1 MGLLRRFY
9 IGMERMGRTKME
21 YVALYR
27 KWRPQGFSELVG
39 QEHVSRTIAQAIEND
54 RIGHAYLFSGPR
66 GTGKTSTAKILAKAL
81 NCEKG
86 PSAEPCN
93 ECESCRR
100 VNDGTSMDVMEI
112 DAASNRGIDEIREL
126 RETVKFAPTMGNYK
140 VYIIDEVH
148 MLTSEAFN
156 ALLKTL
162 EEPPPRVVF
171 ILATTELQKVPATI
185 QSRCQRYDFKR
196 IAAKDIEARLR
207 EVVQATGIQAEEAAL
222 SLVAREADGGLRDA
236 LSTLDQCVS
245 LAGERV
251 TEELVREI
259 LGLVGRESLLRIL
272 RAVAVK
278 DAKEALAAVADL
290 FAEGKDAKQL
300 VTELI
305 SELRAAMVYQAAGV
319 PNGVELYET
328 DETVLKE
335 TTSLFPAEAFLPML
349 RTLHDVLTELRWTTE
364 PRIAVE
370 TALLTLCRNDSSTLR
385 TGSAVEDTSSLSVD
399 AEAGMRA
406 LSARLEAMEKK
417 LAAGVVPITSSTA
430 AKERS
435 TSRSAGTVKR
445 RGSSPP
451 SGAVN
456 VPTEVNYTRTPEG
469 EDLWN
474 RLLAVLD
481 ADPDLQVVRTCVG
494 GGSFGG
500 MTEDRFCVCFTST
513 FLAKRLERDDYRN
526 ILEECLETLSG
537 RPLHLVVEV
546 GAANVPKSKAA
557 DKTKKPAQAKTT
569 AEVVASLPATDR
581 KEIEKAVAIFGKD
594 TQILPMAGEKKMT
607 QAPEAS
613 NMAEEAPPITEDDF
627 ASLTD
632 EAYIPSEEP

>member
-1 MGLLRRFY
+1 
-9 IGMERMGRTKME
+9 ME

-54 RIGHAYLFSGPR
+54 RVGHAYLFSGPR

-93 ECESCRR
+93 ACESCRR

-126 RETVKFAPTMGNYK
+126 RETVKFAPTLGKYK

-171 ILATTELQKVPATI
+171 ILATTELSKVPATI

-196 IAAKDIEARLR
+196 IAAKEIEARLR
-207 EVVQATGIQAEEAAL
+207 VVVQASGIAADEAAL
-222 SLVAREADGGLRDA
+222 ALVAREADGGLRDA

-245 LAGERV
+245 LAEDRV

-272 RAVAVK
+272 RAVAAK
-278 DAKEALAAVADL
+278 DAKAALSAVAGL
-290 FAEGKDAKQL
+290 LAEGKDAKQL

-319 PNGVELYET
+319 PDGAELYET

-335 TTSLFPAEAFLPML
+335 AASLFPAETFLPML
-349 RTLHDVLTELRWTTE
+349 RTLHDALTELRWTTE

-370 TALLTLCRNDSSTLR
+370 TALLSLCRNDVSVIP
-385 TGSAVEDTSSLSVD
+385 TGVPTAAGRPSSLSMD
-399 AEAGMRA
+399 AEAGIRA
-406 LSARLEAMEKK
+406 LSARLEVLEKK
-417 LAAGVVPITSSTA
+417 LAVVGALPVAAPAFPEGRSAAHVVAAPKHQGVRKPSESKVVPTNEAFVS
-430 AKERS
+430 
-435 TSRSAGTVKR
+435 
-445 RGSSPP
+445 
-451 SGAVN
+451 
-456 VPTEVNYTRTPEG
+456 TPEG
-469 EDLWN
+469 EEIWN
-474 RLLAVLD
+474 RLLAALE
-481 ADPDLQVVRTCVG
+481 ADPDRQVVRTCVG
-494 GGSFGG
+494 NGAFGG
-500 MTEDRFCVCFTST
+500 MAADRFCVRFTSA

-526 ILEECLETLSG
+526 MLEECLAALSG
-537 RPLHLVVEV
+537 RPLRLVVEV
-546 GAANVPKSKAA
+546 GVPAAPKPKSPSAA
-557 DKTKKPAQAKTT
+557 QKPASKRTT
-569 AEVVASLPATDR
+569 AEVVASLPAKDR
-581 KEIEKAVAIFGKD
+581 KEIEKAVAIFGSD
-594 TQILPMAGEKKMT
+594 TQIVPMAGKE
-607 QAPEAS
+607 PEARAPKGS
-613 NMAEEAPPITEDDF
+613 ALPEEAPPITDEDF
-627 ASLTD
+627 AGLTD
-632 EAYIPSEEP
+632 ASYIPPDDP

>member
-1 MGLLRRFY
+1 
-9 IGMERMGRTKME
+9 ME

-54 RIGHAYLFSGPR
+54 RVGHAYLFSGPR

-126 RETVKFAPTMGNYK
+126 RETVKFAPALGRYK

-207 EVVQATGIQAEEAAL
+207 EVVQASGIAADEAAL
-222 SLVAREADGGLRDA
+222 ALVAREADGGLRDA

-272 RAVAVK
+272 RAVAAK
-278 DAKEALAAVADL
+278 DAKEVLSAVAEL
-290 FAEGKDAKQL
+290 LAEGKDAKQL

-305 SELRAAMVYQAAGV
+305 SELRAAMVYQAAGI
-319 PNGVELYET
+319 PGGVELYET
-328 DETVLKE
+328 DEAVLRE
-335 TTSLFPAEAFLPML
+335 TASLFPAEAFLPML
-349 RTLHDVLTELRWTTE
+349 RTLHDALTELRWTTE

-370 TALLTLCRNDSSTLR
+370 TALLSLCRNDAASVSASAA
-385 TGSAVEDTSSLSVD
+385 TGGVSSLSVD
-399 AEAGMRA
+399 AEAGIRA

-417 LAAGVVPITSSTA
+417 LAAGVMPVSASASSAGRA
-430 AKERS
+430 A
-435 TSRSAGTVKR
+435 TRSAQPVKR
-445 RGSSPP
+445 QSASPSSK
-451 SGAVN
+451 SEIVSTDA
-456 VPTEVNYTRTPEG
+456 TFEQTPEG
-469 EDLWN
+469 EELWK
-474 RLLAVLD
+474 RLLAALE

-494 GGSFGG
+494 NGAFGG
-500 MTEDRFCVCFTST
+500 MTAERFCVRFTSA

-537 RPLHLVVEV
+537 RPLRLVVAT
-546 GAANVPKSKAA
+546 GAASGSKAKSSEK
-557 DKTKKPAQAKTT
+557 KTPAKKKTT
-569 AEVVASLPATDR
+569 AEVVASLPANDR
-581 KEIEKAVAIFGKD
+581 KEIEKAVAIFGSD
-594 TQILPMAGEKKMT
+594 TQILPMAGEKQTVRTSKGNEL
-607 QAPEAS
+607 P
-613 NMAEEAPPITEDDF
+613 NEAPPITDEDF
-627 ASLTD
+627 AGLTD
-632 EAYIPSEEP
+632 EAYIPSDEP

>member
-1 MGLLRRFY
+1 
-9 IGMERMGRTKME
+9 ME

-39 QEHVSRTIAQAIEND
+39 QEHVSRTIAQAIESG
-54 RIGHAYLFSGPR
+54 RVGHAYLFSGPR

-86 PSAEPCN
+86 PIAEPCN

-126 RETVKFAPTMGNYK
+126 RETVKFAPALGRYK

-196 IAAKDIEARLR
+196 IAAKDIEERLR
-207 EVVQATGIQAEEAAL
+207 EVVQASGIAADDAAL
-222 SLVAREADGGLRDA
+222 ALIAREADGGLRDA

-251 TEELVREI
+251 TEALVREI

-272 RAVAVK
+272 RAVAAK
-278 DAKEALAAVADL
+278 DAKDALSAVAEL
-290 FAEGKDAKQL
+290 LAEGKDAKQL

-305 SELRAAMVYQAAGV
+305 SELRAAMVYQAAGI
-319 PNGVELYET
+319 PGGVELYET
-328 DETVLKE
+328 DEAVLKE
-335 TTSLFPAEAFLPML
+335 TSSLFPAEAFLPML
-349 RTLHDVLTELRWTTE
+349 RSLHDALTELRWTTE

-370 TALLTLCRNDSSTLR
+370 TALLSLCRNDAAVVPASPA
-385 TGSAVEDTSSLSVD
+385 TGGATSLSVD
-399 AEAGMRA
+399 AEAGIRA

-417 LAAGVVPITSSTA
+417 LAAGAAPVSVPISSAGQA
-430 AKERS
+430 A
-435 TSRSAGTVKR
+435 TRSAQSSKR
-445 RGSSPP
+445 QSVSSSLKPNIV
-451 SGAVN
+451 STDAAFVQ
-456 VPTEVNYTRTPEG
+456 TPEG
-469 EDLWN
+469 EELWK
-474 RLLAVLD
+474 RLLAALE
-481 ADPDLQVVRTCVG
+481 ADPERQVVRTCVG
-494 GGSFGG
+494 NGAFGG
-500 MTEDRFCVCFTST
+500 MTAERFCVRFTSA

-537 RPLHLVVEV
+537 RPLRLVVESGPASGV
-546 GAANVPKSKAA
+546 K
-557 DKTKKPAQAKTT
+557 DKISEKKKKPTQKKTT
-569 AEVVASLPATDR
+569 AEVVASLPANDR
-581 KEIEKAVAIFGKD
+581 KEIEKAVAIFGDD
-594 TQILPMAGEKKMT
+594 TQIVPMAGGKQTVRTSKENES
-607 QAPEAS
+607 P
-613 NMAEEAPPITEDDF
+613 NEAPPITDEDF
-627 ASLTD
+627 AGLTD
-632 EAYIPSEEP
+632 EAYIPSDEP